1 MSKADV
7 NHSPPNAAVQ
17 QKMRRP
23 GPPSRRAEAERR
35 SLATVLN
42 IVRARGPL
50 TRHDV
55 EHLSGL
61 RRATV
66 TERLEA
72 LNRLGLVRAGDLAR
86 PTGGRAPR
94 LVEFRADAGLVLV
107 AVIDAGRLGTAVAD
121 LAGRLLIEHH
131 EAFDTTAAPAD
142 VARRL
147 AALFDWLL
155 QQHQQGRRVWGIGL
169 AVGGPIESGAD
180 AHAVSGQARPFPTG
194 NDILVAELERHHHV
208 PVSVRNSVQMQALGE
223 FRAGS
228 GIGAQNL
235 IFVDLAHEIAAGLI
249 SEGQLHGGADGA
261 AGMIGHIPVAN
272 GGTAT
277 AICRCGNTG
286 CLEAVAGA
294 LAIEREAAEAAGDG
308 RSPILAEVLATTG
321 EIAIADIGLASQR
334 GDAFSAELLSR
345 CGRHIGSVLA
355 ALTNALNPSL
365 LILGGEI
372 AETGDILLA
381 AVREAVYRHSHPLV
395 TRDLR
400 IIRSQMGASAGLVG
414 SALALIDDVF
424 STDFLVKWIALGAP
438 VSSPDETG
446 PYSRFRSA
454 LSQVQTTS
462 GENQSGKMRRAAN
475 TALGGGERQ
484 ATMARKARRLEP

>member
-1 MSKADV
+1 M
-7 NHSPPNAAVQ
+7 
-17 QKMRRP
+17 
-23 GPPSRRAEAERR
+23 EAERR

-72 LNRLGLVRAGDLAR
+72 LNRLALVRAGDLAR

-107 AVIDAGRLGTAVAD
+107 AMIDAGRLGAAVAD

-131 EAFDTTAAPAD
+131 EAFDTAAAPAD
-142 VARRL
+142 LAGRL
-147 AALFDWLL
+147 ATLFDWLL
-155 QQHQQGRRVWGIGL
+155 EQHQEGRRVWGVGL
-169 AVGGPIESGAD
+169 AMGGPIEPRAD
-180 AHAVSGQARPFPTG
+180 AHSVSGQARHFPKSG
-194 NDILVAELERHHHV
+194 NDILVAELQRHHPV
-208 PVSVRNSVQMQALGE
+208 PVAVRNSVQMQALGE
-223 FRAGS
+223 LRAGS
-228 GIGAQNL
+228 GIGARNL
-235 IFVDLAHEIAAGLI
+235 LVVDLGHEIAAGLI
-249 SEGQLHGGADGA
+249 SEGQLHRGAEGA
-261 AGMIGHIPVAN
+261 AGMIGHSPVAN
-272 GGTAT
+272 GST

-286 CLEAVAGA
+286 CLEAVAGT

-308 RSPILAEVLATTG
+308 RSPILAEVLAATG
-321 EIAIADIGLASQR
+321 AITVAEIGLAAQR

-345 CGRHIGSVLA
+345 CGRQIGSVLA

-381 AVREAVYRHSHPLV
+381 AVREAVYRRSHPLV

-414 SALALIDDVF
+414 SALALIDDLF
-424 STDFLVKWIALGAP
+424 SADFLAEWIMLGTPVGRADKTAYRGSAP
-438 VSSPDETG
+438 GD
-446 PYSRFRSA
+446 
-454 LSQVQTTS
+454 
-462 GENQSGKMRRAAN
+462 GEPEPGKMRQEAN
-475 TALGGGERQ
+475 TSLGGGGRQ
-484 ATMARKARRLEP
+484 TTMTPKPRRLDP